1 MSIAL
6 TIPLEPRGEG
16 RPRAVMRGN
25 RAGMAPH
32 KASDEWR
39 KAAVASLRE
48 SLPDGWEPL
57 DGPLACVVVA
67 VHKRP
72 GNLCRKRDPDGWIP
86 RPRKPDADNIA
97 KAVLDACSDAGVWVD
112 DARIWSLTVL
122 DVDGEK
128 GGPGRVHLWAGAP
141 LLTPHPESHALL
153 AADLHTERPGD
164 VTAAWHRQTQAME
177 ANNGRA

>member
-16 RPRAVMRGN
+16 RPRAVKRGN
-25 RAGMAPH
+25 RAGIAPPT
-32 KASDEWR
+32 ASDEWR

-67 VHKRP
+67 VHTRP
-72 GNLCRKRDPDGWIP
+72 GNLCRKADPDGWIP

-112 DARIWSLTVL
+112 DARIWSLSVL

-128 GGPGRVHLWAGAP
+128 RAPGRVYVAACRYGRDA
-141 LLTPHPESHALL
+141 ERALL
-153 AADLHTERPGD
+153 SVTPGALFHAFD
-164 VTAAWHRQTQAME
+164 VWDEQTQAME
-177 ANNGRA
+177 ANR

>member
-16 RPRAVMRGN
+16 RPRAVRRGN
-25 RAGMAPH
+25 RAGIAPH
-32 KASDEWR
+32 KASAEWR
-39 KAAVASLRE
+39 DAAVASVRE

-67 VHKRP
+67 VHTRP
-72 GNLCRKRDPDGWIP
+72 SNLCRKADPDGWIP
-86 RPRKPDADNIA
+86 RPRKPDCDNIA

-128 GGPGRVHLWAGAP
+128 GGPGRVHVWAGGLSRFAP
-141 LLTPHPESHALL
+141 EPRRHAMH
-153 AADLHTERPGD
+153 ASDPGD
-164 VTAAWHRQTQAME
+164 VRAEWDDQTKTME
-177 ANNGRA
+177 ASRGRA